1 MLDTGVSNSV
11 DINSGFSK
19 ENRLLE
25 GRKTI
30 EEGAFGS
37 GGDYKELV
45 GSLEWFEIAG
55 YKFKNPKVSFRIAGV
70 GYEAEDVAG
79 VVGREF
85 MKPFTIVFNYPER
98 RVAFIR

>member
-1 MLDTGVSNSV
+1 MLDTGHSSTV
-11 DINSGFSK
+11 DINSKFSK

-25 GRKTI
+25 GRKTT
-30 EEGAFGS
+30 EDTVSSS
-37 GGDYKELV
+37 GGDFKNSF
-45 GSLEWFEIAG
+45 GSLEWFELSG

-70 GYEAEDVAG
+70 GYEAEGVAG